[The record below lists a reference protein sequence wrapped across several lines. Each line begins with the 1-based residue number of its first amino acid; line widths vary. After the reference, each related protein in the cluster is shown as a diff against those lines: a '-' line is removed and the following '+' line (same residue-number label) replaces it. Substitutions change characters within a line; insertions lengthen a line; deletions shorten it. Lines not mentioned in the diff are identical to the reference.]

1 MPVYEYICK
10 ACKKRFSVFLK
21 SFSDATKVQ
30 CTFCAS
36 EDIARIM
43 SRFASIKSEEA
54 RLESLADPSKWS
66 GIDESDPKS
75 VADFVKRMGSELG
88 EDVGRDEIEQ
98 MADEAAREAET
109 GFSSSAAPDSSP
121 PDIDD

>member
-21 SFSDATKVQ
+21 SFSDTAKVQ
-30 CTFCAS
+30 CAFCAS

-43 SRFASIKSEEA
+43 SRFASIKSDEA

-66 GIDESDPKS
+66 GIDENNPKS

-109 GFSSSAAPDSSP
+109 GFSPSEAAEGPRPDA
-121 PDIDD
+121 DD